1 MKFTAA
7 EVAWVREVH
16 KGLTP
21 SQIAVHFRAHFGR
34 RVSAESIK
42 ALLYRHRLRTVS
54 KPKIW
59 PDDVVAFV
67 AQAYRRMPLDQIP
80 AAIEAEFGI
89 VRTLKQVRALTRNRG
104 IRSGRTG
111 QFEPGLRPWNADS
124 KGKGLMKPNRTSFK
138 KGQLNGEAKRKYK
151 PIGSM
156 RRSKD
161 GYWERKVTD
170 DQSLYPAR
178 RWVGMHRLVWEEH
191 HGPIPDGHKVI
202 YIDGDYDNLS
212 IENLALV
219 SNREHVYMNKIGLS
233 KVPPELKPTA
243 IQVAKLTVAANKR
256 AEEAA

>member
-1 MKFTAA
+1 MRFTAA

-21 SQIAVHFRAHFGR
+21 GQIASHFRTHFGR

-59 PDDVVAFV
+59 PDDVVTFV
-67 AQAYRRMPLDQIP
+67 AEAYRRMPLDQLP

-89 VRTLKQVRALTRNRG
+89 VRTLNQVRALTRNRR

-111 QFEPGLRPWNADS
+111 RFEPGQRPWNTDT
-124 KGKGLMKPNRTSFK
+124 KGVMRPNSGTFKAGRKPE
-138 KGQLNGEAKRKYK
+138 EAANYL
-151 PIGSM
+151 PIGTV

-161 GYWERKVTD
+161 GYWVRKVTD
-170 DQSLYPAR
+170 DGPYPAR
-178 RWVGMHRLVWEEH
+178 RWVGVHRLVWEEH

-202 YIDGDYDNLS
+202 YIDGDYDNVS
-212 IENLALV
+212 IDNLALV
-219 SNREHVYMNKIGLS
+219 SNREHVYLNKSGLS
-233 KVPPELKPTA
+233 KAPPELKPTA
-243 IQVAKLTVAANKR
+243 IQVVRLAVAANKR

>member
-7 EVAWVREVH
+7 EVAWVRGVH

-21 SQIAVHFRAHFGR
+21 GQIASHFRAHFGR

-42 ALLYRHRLRTVS
+42 ALLYRHRLRKVS

-59 PDDVVAFV
+59 PDEVVAFV
-67 AQAYRRMPLDQIP
+67 AEAYRRMSLDQLP

-89 VRTLKQVRALTRNRG
+89 VRTLNQVRALTRNRR

-111 QFEPGLRPWNADS
+111 RFVPGQPRVPGSGA
-124 KGKGLMKPNRTSFK
+124 KGPNRTSFK
-138 KGQLNGEAKRKYK
+138 KGRKPEEARNYR
-151 PIGSM
+151 PVGSV

-170 DQSLYPAR
+170 DPSLDTSR
-178 RWVGMHRLVWEEH
+178 RWVGIHRLVWEEH
-191 HGPIPDGHKVI
+191 YGPIPAGHKVI
-202 YIDGDYDNLS
+202 YIDGDYDNVS
-212 IENLALV
+212 IDNLALV
-219 SNREHVYMNKIGLS
+219 SSRELVYLNKSGLG
-233 KVPPELKPTA
+233 KAPAEIKPTA
-243 IQVAKLTVAANKR
+243 IQVVKLVVAANKR

>member
-21 SQIAVHFRAHFGR
+21 GQLATHFRAHFGR
-34 RVSAESIK
+34 QVSAESIR

-54 KPKIW
+54 KPKVW

-67 AQAYRRMPLDQIP
+67 AQAYRRMPLDQLP

-89 VRTLKQVRALTRNRG
+89 LRTLNQVRALTRNRG

-111 QFEPGLRPWNADS
+111 RFVPGQPRVPGSGA
-124 KGKGLMKPNRTSFK
+124 KGPSRTSFQ

-170 DQSLYPAR
+170 DQNLYPAR
-178 RWVGMHRLVWEEH
+178 RWVGVHRLVWEEH

-202 YIDGDYDNLS
+202 FIDGDYDNLG

-219 SNREHVYMNKIGLS
+219 SNRENAYLNKSGLG
-233 KVPPELKPTA
+233 KAPAEIKPTA
-243 IQVAKLTVAANKR
+243 IQVAKLAVAANKR

>member
-1 MKFTAA
+1 MRFTAA

-21 SQIAVHFRAHFGR
+21 GQLATHFRAHFGR
-34 RVSAESIK
+34 RVSAGSIK

-54 KPKIW
+54 RPRVW

-80 AAIEAEFGI
+80 AAIEAEFGV
-89 VRTLKQVRALTRNRG
+89 VRTFKQVRALTRNRG

-111 QFEPGLRPWNADS
+111 RFVPGQPRVPGSGA
-124 KGKGLMKPNRTSFK
+124 KGPNRTSFK
-138 KGQLNGEAKRKYK
+138 KGRKPEEARNYR
-151 PIGSM
+151 PIGSV

-170 DQSLYPAR
+170 DPSLDTSR
-178 RWVGMHRLVWEEH
+178 RWVGIHRLVWEEH
-191 HGPIPDGHKVI
+191 HGPIPAGHKVI

-212 IENLALV
+212 IDNLALV